1 MLTVANTT
9 LDLLV
14 LELVL
19 HGLGSSVGGIVLLGL
34 SPVDAWS
41 EDDVLTDRGGVGGRA
56 WGILCTEAELWPGF
70 SVGDAGVYGLGVGNE
85 SDAANGLDLAAVVIV
100 AECDDGLC
108 SILVG
113 DGLRLREIGGGLL
126 DVVVVGPVVP
136 FFDGG
141 VSQNIDRIPQSEHK
155 QKRWAGGLTWAGSQ
169 LRQP

>member
-19 HGLGSSVGGIVLLGL
+19 HGLGGSVGGLVLLGL

-41 EDDVLTDRGGVGGRA
+41 EDDVLTDRGGVGSRA
-56 WGILCTEAELWPGF
+56 WGILCAEAELGPGF
-70 SVGDAGVYGLGVGNE
+70 SVGDAGVYGLLVGCK
-85 SDAANGLDLAAVVIV
+85 SDTASSLNLAAVVIV

-108 SILVG
+108 SILVL

-126 DVVVVGPVVP
+126 DIVVVGPVVP
-136 FFDGG
+136 F
-141 VSQNIDRIPQSEHK
+141 
-155 QKRWAGGLTWAGSQ
+155 
-169 LRQP
+169 